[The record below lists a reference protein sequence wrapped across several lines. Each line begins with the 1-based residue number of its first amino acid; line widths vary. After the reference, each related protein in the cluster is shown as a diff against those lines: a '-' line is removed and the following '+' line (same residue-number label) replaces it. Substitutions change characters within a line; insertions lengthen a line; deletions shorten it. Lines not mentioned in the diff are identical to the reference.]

1 MINDSYANNNFNE
14 LNHISVSKS
23 NEKGQIYNNLIR
35 NNSLN
40 IDNNF
45 KRRRTGSTSSRSNN
59 GHKKIIINNFK
70 KSE

>member
-35 NNSLN
+35 NNLSIL
-40 IDNNF
+40 
-45 KRRRTGSTSSRSNN
+45 
-59 GHKKIIINNFK
+59 IIILKVGEQEAPPVDLITGIK
-70 KSE
+70 K

>member
-35 NNSLN
+35 NNLSIL
-40 IDNNF
+40 
-45 KRRRTGSTSSRSNN
+45 
-59 GHKKIIINNFK
+59 IIILKVGEQKAPPVDLITGIK
-70 KSE
+70 K

>member
-35 NNSLN
+35 NNKRSLN
-40 IDNNF
+40 INNL
-45 KRRRTGSTSSRSNN
+45 GDDDMIYN
-59 GHKKIIINNFK
+59 H
-70 KSE
+70 

>member
-35 NNSLN
+35 NNLSIL
-40 IDNNF
+40 IKILKVGEQEAPPVDLI
-45 KRRRTGSTSSRSNN
+45 TGI
-59 GHKKIIINNFK
+59 KK
-70 KSE
+70 

>member
-35 NNSLN
+35 NNLSIL
-40 IDNNF
+40 
-45 KRRRTGSTSSRSNN
+45 
-59 GHKKIIINNFK
+59 KIILKVGEQEAPPVDLITCIK
-70 KSE
+70 K